1 MGKRILRKRFI
12 IETINKQLKNISRI
26 EHSGH
31 RSVKNFMAD
40 SLAGSI
46 AYTWQPEKTTLNRMK
61 EATPLQIIECAISH
75 SGQRR
80 C

>member
-61 EATPLQIIECAISH
+61 EATPLQIIECAIPH
-75 SGQRR
+75 SG
-80 C
+80 